1 MDSAD
6 FDPGCVVAHYAPQGL
21 GDRVLRALAAAGK
34 DPDRLTPEDLAP
46 IDEFHVRGRQATRE
60 LAGELQLAAGM
71 QVLDVGSGL
80 GGASRYLGQHFDC
93 RVTGLDLSEEYCRV
107 AAMLARRLGL
117 DSRVCY
123 RCGNAL
129 ALPFAPAVFDL
140 LWTQHAGM
148 NVPDKFTL
156 YREMWRVLKPGG
168 TLALYDIFAGAGGP
182 VHFPAPW
189 ARDPS
194 LSFLAAPQQVRELL
208 AELGFEIVLWR
219 DVTEAGRS
227 WFRRLAEKI
236 GREGLPPVGLH
247 LVLGPDYPA
256 MAKNQARNLEENRI
270 ALVEAVLRRPQSGPV
285 R

>member
-1 MDSAD
+1 MDSAGNN
-6 FDPGCVVAHYAPQGL
+6 PGRVVAHYVPQGL
-21 GDRVLRALAAAGK
+21 GARILRALAAAGK
-34 DPDRLTPEDLAP
+34 DLDRLTPEDLAP

-60 LAGELQLAAGM
+60 LAGELHLAAGM

-80 GGASRYLGQHFDC
+80 GGASRYLAQHFDC

-107 AAMLARRLGL
+107 AAMLAGRLGL
-117 DSRVCY
+117 ASRVNY

-148 NVPDKFTL
+148 NIPDKTTL
-156 YREMWRVLKPGG
+156 YREMWRVLRPGG
-168 TLALYDIFAGAGGP
+168 KLAFYDIFAGAGGP
-182 VHFPAPW
+182 AHFPVPW

-208 AELGFEIVLWR
+208 ASIGFEVVLWR

-227 WFRRLAEKI
+227 WFRRLAEKV
-236 GREGLPPVGLH
+236 GGEGLPPLGLH
-247 LVLGPDYPA
+247 LVLGPDFPA
-256 MAKNQARNLEENRI
+256 MAKNQARNLEENRVT
-270 ALVEAVLRRPQSGPV
+270 LVEAVLRRPQTDPV